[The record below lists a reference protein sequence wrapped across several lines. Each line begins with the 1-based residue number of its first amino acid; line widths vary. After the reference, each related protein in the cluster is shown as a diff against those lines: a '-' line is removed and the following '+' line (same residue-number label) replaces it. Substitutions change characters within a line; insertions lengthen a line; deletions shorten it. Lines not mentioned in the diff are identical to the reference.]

1 MSCCPFIRSRWFVC
15 SLLAVGVV
23 AGVVVSLARGDLS
36 GPKDNDKVI
45 SYAVVRLM
53 HQKHLSGRL
62 QDDELSKRC
71 FESFFKSLDP
81 MKVYFNQAD
90 LDEFRP
96 METKLDD
103 QARDNGGN
111 VAFAYKVFDRF
122 MKRIDQRLT
131 YVDEW
136 LKAEHDFT
144 ADEEMIADR
153 DARTYAKNDEE
164 AREIWRKRI
173 KYDLLQLKADRKT
186 DAEAREALKKRYH
199 GFAKRMHLTDA
210 EELLEI
216 FLTAMTTAY
225 DPHSTYMS
233 ASTEEDFKIH
243 LRLNL
248 DGIGAQLS
256 WQDEVTVVTNVVPGG
271 AADRDGRLK
280 EKDQIVGVGQG
291 KTGEIVDTHGMKLR
305 DVVKLIRGK
314 RGTVVRLKVIPA
326 GKTESTIY
334 DITRD
339 RIMLEDSAARSQIF
353 DEKAADGSTV
363 KVGVIDL
370 PSFYMDMDAMKR
382 GDPEYKS
389 TTRDVAKILE
399 DFRAKKVDAVILDLR
414 RNGGGSLTESIN
426 LTGLFIDEG
435 PVVQVKSPE
444 GDVESLDD
452 EDRGVA
458 WKGPLVV
465 LVSKLSASASEIF
478 AGAIQDYRRGLI
490 VGDHTTHGKGTV
502 QTMVDLNRPV
512 AFLAARDPKL
522 GVLKLTIQK
531 FYRPSGESTQERG
544 VLSDV
549 ELPSITTHMDVGE
562 SDLDYAMKFDKVA
575 AAEYDPVDYVSPAMI
590 GRLKES
596 SEGRRAKAA
605 DFQKQLAQ
613 IERYKKFKSRKTVPL
628 NEKAYFAQ
636 RAELELDGKDP
647 FEEDEK
653 EKKEKKNKDEV
664 VKRDFYF
671 NEAIAITIDYLQAMK
686 DVLAS
691 R

>member
-1 MSCCPFIRSRWFVC
+1 MRSRWFVC
-15 SLLAVGVV
+15 SLLAAAIV
-23 AGVVVSLARGDLS
+23 AGMVIGLVRADLA

-45 SYAVVRLM
+45 SFAIARLM

-71 FESFFKSLDP
+71 FESFLKSLDP

-90 LDEFRP
+90 IDEFRP
-96 METKLDD
+96 LQTKLDD
-103 QARDNGGN
+103 QARENGSN
-111 VAFAYKVFDRF
+111 VAFAYQVFDRF
-122 MKRIDQRLT
+122 LKRIDQRLK

-136 LKAEHDFT
+136 IAAKHDFEV
-144 ADEEMIADR
+144 EEDMVTDR
-153 DARTYAKNDEE
+153 DARAYAKGDDD

-173 KYDLLQLKADRKT
+173 KYDLLQLKAEKKT
-186 DAEAREALKKRYH
+186 EAEAREALKKRYH
-199 GFAKRMHLTDA
+199 GFAKRMHQTDG

-216 FLTAMTTAY
+216 FLTAMTMAY

-233 ASTEEDFKIH
+233 AASEEEFKIH

-256 WQDEVTVVTNVVPGG
+256 WQDEVTVVSNVVPGG

-291 KTGEIVDTHGMKLR
+291 EKGEIVDTVGMKLR

-314 RGTVVRLKVIPA
+314 RATIVRLKVIPA

-334 DITRD
+334 NITRD
-339 RIMLEDSAARSQIF
+339 RIMLEDGAARSQIF
-353 DEKAADGSTV
+353 DEKGPDGATL

-370 PSFYMDMDAMKR
+370 PSFYMDMDALRR

-389 TTRDVAKILE
+389 TTRDVAKILA
-399 DFRAKKVDAVILDLR
+399 DFRAKKVDTVILDLR

-435 PVVQVKSPE
+435 PVVRVKSPDGE
-444 GDVESLDD
+444 VESLDD
-452 EDRGVA
+452 EDSGVA

-465 LVSKLSASASEIF
+465 LISKLSASASEIF

-502 QTMVDLNRPV
+502 QTIVDLNRPFS
-512 AFLAARDPKL
+512 FLAARDPKL
-522 GVLKLTIQK
+522 GSLKLTIQK

-544 VLSDV
+544 VLSDI

-575 AAEYDPVDYVSPAMI
+575 PGDYTPVDYVNPAMI
-590 GRLKES
+590 GRLKEA
-596 SEGRRAKAA
+596 SEARRAKSD
-605 DFQKQLAQ
+605 DFKKQITQ
-613 IERYKKFKSRKTVPL
+613 IERYKKFKGRKVVPL
-628 NEKAYFAQ
+628 NEKAYLAQ
-636 RAELELDGKDP
+636 RAELEVDDKDP
-647 FEEDEK
+647 FEDDEK
-653 EKKEKKNKDEV
+653 EKKEKKKKDEV

-671 NEAIAITIDYLQAMK
+671 NEVVAIAVDYGRAVK
-686 DVLAS
+686 DLLAAS
-691 R
+691 K